1 MDFMEL
7 ARARYS
13 VRKFTAQAVEQEK
26 LDTILEAGRIAP
38 TARNFQPQKVYVLRT
53 PESIAK
59 AEKLT
64 GCMYGASTALLVCCD
79 MERVWKNPLRPGY
92 STWEVDTSI
101 VTTQMMLEAYEL
113 GVGSVWVG
121 HFCDTEVIEA
131 FDLPENIRPVAFL
144 PLGYAA
150 IGPNEQNHNGFRPKE
165 ETVEY
170 L

>member
-13 VRKFTAQAVEQEK
+13 VRKFTDQAVEQEK

-38 TARNFQPQKVYVLRT
+38 TACNFQPQKVYVLRT

-64 GCMYGASTALLVCCD
+64 QCMYGASTALLVCCD

-101 VTTQMMLEAYEL
+101 VTTQMMLAAWEL

-131 FDLPENIRPVAFL
+131 FSLPENIRPVAFL

-150 IGPNEQNHNGFRPKE
+150 IGPKEQQHSSFRPKE

>member
-1 MDFMEL
+1 MDFMKL
-7 ARARYS
+7 AAARYS
-13 VRKFTAQAVEQEK
+13 VRKFTSQPLEEEK
-26 LDTILEAGRIAP
+26 LNKILEAGRLAP
-38 TARNFQPQKVYVLRT
+38 TARNLQPQKVYVLRT
-53 PESIAK
+53 PEAVAK

-64 GCMYGASTALLVCCD
+64 SCMYGASTALLVCCD
-79 MERVWKNPLRPGY
+79 MDRVWKNVLRPGY

-101 VTTQMMLEAYEL
+101 VTTHMMLEAWEL

-131 FDLPENIRPVAFL
+131 FGLPENIRPVAFL
-144 PLGYAA
+144 PLGYAD
-150 IGPNEQNHNGFRPKE
+150 IGPKEHEHHSYRPKD

>member
-13 VRKFTAQAVEQEK
+13 VRKFTDQAVEQEK

-38 TARNFQPQKVYVLRT
+38 TARNFQPQKVYVLRS
-53 PESIAK
+53 PESLAK

-64 GCMYGASTALLVCCD
+64 PCIYGASTVLLICCD
-79 MERVWKNPLRPGY
+79 MDRVWKNPLRPGY

-101 VTTQMMLEAYEL
+101 VTTQMMLAAWEL

-121 HFCDTEVIEA
+121 CFNDEEVA
-131 FDLPENIRPVAFL
+131 KALGLPENIRPVAFL

-150 IGPNEQNHNGFRPKE
+150 IGPKEEQHSSFRPKE